1 MARVL
6 IVYYSRSGHTEEMA
20 RHIADGVRQ
29 GGVADVEVRDVERT
43 KVDDLLAP
51 DGIIMGSPTYYGGM
65 ASELKRLLDE
75 SVSIHGRLD
84 GKVGGAFAS
93 AANIGGGNETTILQI
108 VQAFLVHGMVTQG
121 IPKGD
126 HYGPVAI
133 NKPDARAIKQCLRL
147 GDTVAKL
154 VMKLHG

>member
-84 GKVGGAFAS
+84 GRAEGVLGRADGRAHSSQARRAGHCLGQRPQLRS
-93 AANIGGGNETTILQI
+93 APGRRDTA
-108 VQAFLVHGMVTQG
+108 AR
-121 IPKGD
+121 GD
-126 HYGPVAI
+126 AI
-133 NKPDARAIKQCLRL
+133 
-147 GDTVAKL
+147 
-154 VMKLHG
+154 